1 MNILDDLSKIK
12 TLDAEDM
19 LGVEENFYNQ
29 LLEAKKI
36 AADVDVSM
44 IERKKFEGIAILGMG
59 GSGFSADIIK
69 SLVIDEISIPVEIVK
84 SYSLPECVNK
94 EWLVVPIS
102 YSGNTEETIS
112 ATYQAL
118 ERKCELLCVTSGGK
132 IEEIARKYKKGLI
145 ILPSGY
151 QPRGASGYLFLS
163 TFLVLGKIGIIKVDK
178 KDLSEALDIVKRKSG
193 LYKRN
198 VKSDSNKA
206 KILAAEI
213 GNKLP
218 IVYGINGILSSV
230 AFRWKCEFNENS
242 KAPSFWAEFPE
253 LNHNET
259 VGWERLKEI
268 SLNFVL
274 IIFIDKKASDKIRTR
289 IKTTLKLIKGNFHKI
304 IEIPVEGNSKL
315 AKALSTIYL
324 GDIASVYLALL
335 NGINP
340 TPVDKISVL
349 KAELAKLDK

>member
-1 MNILDDLSKIK
+1 MNILDDLGKIK
-12 TLDAEDM
+12 TLDTEDM

-29 LLEAKKI
+29 LLEAQKI
-36 AADVDVSM
+36 AADVDISM
-44 IERKKFEGIAILGMG
+44 IKGKKFKGIAILGMG
-59 GSGFSADIIK
+59 GSGFSGDIIK
-69 SLVIDEISIPVEIVK
+69 SLVIDEIGIPIEVVK
-84 SYSLPECVNK
+84 SYTLPEFVNK
-94 EWLVVPIS
+94 EWLVMPVS

-112 ATYQAL
+112 STQEAL
-118 ERKCELLCVTSGGK
+118 KRKCELLCVTSGGK
-132 IEEIARKYKKGLI
+132 IEEIAKKYKKCLI
-145 ILPSGY
+145 MVPPGY

-163 TFLVLGKIGIIKVDK
+163 TFLVLGKIDIIKIDK
-178 KDLSEALDIVKRKSG
+178 NDLSEALDIVKKKSDQ
-193 LYKRN
+193 YKRN

-206 KILAAEI
+206 KILAAGI

-218 IVYGINGILSSV
+218 IVYGTNGILSSV

-242 KAPSFWAEFPE
+242 KAPSFWSEFPE

-268 SLNFVL
+268 SSNFVL
-274 IIFIDKKASDKIRTR
+274 IVFIDEKASDKIRTR
-289 IKTTLKLIKGNFHKI
+289 IKTTLKLIKGNFYKI